1 VKRKSSRREFAERL
15 VRAGIRVAPA
25 ESREWGRAILGEL
38 SCASSDWEALRWAIG
53 GVGVLLE
60 NRIKAILFGD
70 GAEKEDGPG
79 ADLSKTETVMRRIAF
94 VTIGL
99 CIAAMTLIFVA
110 PAGRRAF
117 QVSLAQWQ
125 SIFFAAGEHEVASQA
140 ARLEALAKRA
150 EDAHDADGVAFAALH
165 HPDEREGA
173 RLADRAVEID
183 SRLTWI
189 YGVAATNDPYL
200 PVEPWAT
207 KLKSYDPQNALPYF
221 LTTER
226 IDMQRVVRGEKVG
239 AVNDET
245 PDWKAAMAAAYE
257 SPTLDNYSSRM
268 LELDRRVMG
277 RYGWTDATVMQ
288 SEYDY
293 LMPTYGA
300 YSLPT
305 YASWDGSIYAK
316 SVMQS
321 AASLDATGDRKGA
334 AERLAA
340 VARFGEMFSAIHAR
354 TSMAPVL
361 REAYERLSALSAKDG
376 NYAQAQLFS
385 MYANRVDE
393 RVKSDKQNLEWVF
406 ASENVFAR
414 GANTVKI
421 AGIVA
426 LLSAGVLVIL
436 GIVLITRL
444 FAAGWKEFRVSRVVA
459 NLSAAAAAALLGS
472 TVAIYLA
479 YRPYAEIL
487 QAFIRTGDRR
497 QLPELYAFL
506 DQTSMALGAHAN
518 GVVPGRVFDF
528 WLGVAVLGVV
538 VSVVA
543 LARRIVHRS
552 AGDVVI

>member
-1 VKRKSSRREFAERL
+1 
-15 VRAGIRVAPA
+15 
-25 ESREWGRAILGEL
+25 
-38 SCASSDWEALRWAIG
+38 
-53 GVGVLLE
+53 
-60 NRIKAILFGD
+60 
-70 GAEKEDGPG
+70 
-79 ADLSKTETVMRRIAF
+79 
-94 VTIGL
+94 
-99 CIAAMTLIFVA
+99 
-110 PAGRRAF
+110 
-117 QVSLAQWQ
+117 
-125 SIFFAAGEHEVASQA
+125 
-140 ARLEALAKRA
+140 
-150 EDAHDADGVAFAALH
+150 
-165 HPDEREGA
+165 
-173 RLADRAVEID
+173 
-183 SRLTWI
+183 
-189 YGVAATNDPYL
+189 
-200 PVEPWAT
+200 
-207 KLKSYDPQNALPYF
+207 
-221 LTTER
+221 
-226 IDMQRVVRGEKVG
+226 
-239 AVNDET
+239 
-245 PDWKAAMAAAYE
+245 MAAAYE

-444 FAAGWKEFRVSRVVA
+444 FAAGWKEFRVSRVAA

-538 VSVVA
+538 VSVAA